1 MSHSKYTHI
10 SLEERVVIENRLK
23 NGEGIVRIATSLS
36 RYPSSV
42 SRELKRNGIT
52 PKTCRINRPKELS
65 LDSRN
70 YRGSSYVETIRTKKD
85 SYRRRLKD
93 FNKPKYLAKEA
104 SERASG
110 RIKKQELL
118 LNTPKYAETK
128 YYVLEKLKLRWS
140 PEQISG
146 RLKIEDKLPYVSHK
160 AIYKY
165 IYSEHLEKYLRRR
178 GCKKCPYKNLKFN
191 RTNRDKHNISER
203 PKEVDDLERYGD
215 LEGDTIFGLDKKDRI
230 LTHTDRKSGLL
241 AASLVRNFNA
251 NKIAK
256 QTTKDIKNVFG
267 EIKTITY
274 DNGAEF
280 TLWKEIERN
289 LETTIYFANP
299 YHSWERGRN
308 ENANGLIRDF
318 FPKGTDFKR
327 LTQKDIL
334 RVTDLINNRPR
345 KRLQWHTPLE
355 IYKSQTVALEGL
367 M

>member
-10 SLEERVVIENRLK
+10 SFEERVVIENRFK
-23 NGEGIVRIATSLS
+23 NGESLRGIAASICRNASSL
-36 RYPSSV
+36 
-42 SRELKRNGIT
+42 SRELKRNGIV
-52 PKTCRINRPKELS
+52 PKTCRVNRPKELS

-70 YRGSSYVETIRTKKD
+70 YRGTSYVEIIRTKKD
-85 SYRRRLKD
+85 RYRKRLKD
-93 FNKPKYLAKEA
+93 FGRPKYLAKEA
-104 SERASG
+104 GMRASR

-118 LNTPKYAETK
+118 LNTQKYTQTK
-128 YYVLEKLKLRWS
+128 EYVLEKLKLRWS

-146 RLKIEDKLPYVSHK
+146 RLRIEGKFPYVSHK
-160 AIYKY
+160 AIYKF
-165 IYSEHLEKYLRRR
+165 IYSEHLEEYLRRR
-178 GCKKCPYKNLKFN
+178 GCKKCPYKNMKFN

-203 PKEVDDLERYGD
+203 PKGVDNLERYGD
-215 LEGDTIFGLDKKDRI
+215 LEGDTIFGRDTKDRI

-241 AASLVRNFNA
+241 AASLVRNFDA

-256 QTTKDIKNVFG
+256 RATKDIKDVFG
-267 EIKTITY
+267 EAKTITY
-274 DNGAEF
+274 DNGVEF

-289 LETTIYFANP
+289 LETTVYFANP

-308 ENANGLIRDF
+308 ENTNGLIRDF

-345 KRLQWHTPLE
+345 KRLQ
-355 IYKSQTVALEGL
+355 
-367 M
+367 